1 MTHTDLIEMT
11 SDCLTAI
18 LETEKDTLILV
29 LFADIYD
36 KKQFTEEERLFLMG
50 VKSTSNATIEYI
62 IRDTIEYI
70 FGEDSSK
77 EVSFELIE
85 KSLDTAIRKIC
96 SQNFS
101 SPEDEEDFELFRQ
114 VKKAIDAWKDKTKVT
129 LDELMN
135 TMFQTQQLQRES
147 YGQAFI

>member
-11 SDCLTAI
+11 SDRLTAI

-50 VKSTSNATIEYI
+50 VKSTSNATIEY
-62 IRDTIEYI
+62 TIEYI
-70 FGEDSSK
+70 FGEYSSK

-101 SPEDEEDFELFRQ
+101 SPEDEEAFELFRQ

-135 TMFQTQQLQRES
+135 TMFQTQQLQGES
-147 YGQAFI
+147 YGQVFI